1 MQELNLQGEIII
13 FKLFPK
19 SQSSLSTHVLIPD
32 VRILPYSLLQPLNLG
47 LFHQRE
53 GEPVHVA
60 VGRVQRRVGRA
71 RRTRRS
77 CGQGTLQRV
86 QIALQ
91 RFDTWPHRVFAE
103 QLKLAGH
110 LLEVEN
116 TLLQLQD
123 LVNCGRKRNLSVENF
138 KLYKLL
144 LLLKSRFYFCIIRL
158 FRCLLVPFA
167 SRIFSSIFL

>member
-1 MQELNLQGEIII
+1 M
-13 FKLFPK
+13 
-19 SQSSLSTHVLIPD
+19 IPN

-60 VGRVQRRVGRA
+60 VGRVERRVGRA

-77 CGQGTLQRV
+77 GGQRTLQRV

-91 RFDTWPHRVFAE
+91 RFDPWPHRIFAE
-103 QLKLAGH
+103 QLELAGH

-123 LVNCGRKRNLSVENF
+123 LVNCGKERNLLVEISNF
-138 KLYKLL
+138 TNY
-144 LLLKSRFYFCIIRL
+144 Y
-158 FRCLLVPFA
+158 
-167 SRIFSSIFL
+167 